1 MLIKKNETKLKQ
13 VILNNIMSF
22 EINTK
27 DQQGELRKQEPMSR
41 HTSWKTGGNAD
52 YYYIAS
58 DIDDL
63 VKFIAKLPN
72 SIPITWVGLGS
83 NLLVRD
89 GGIPGVVIST
99 SGLFNELKNISDT
112 EILIGAGV
120 SCAKAAHFSA
130 RSGLG
135 GIEFLAGI
143 PGTIGGAL
151 AMNAGA
157 YGGEIW
163 SYVKEVETMNREGI
177 RKIFGKKE
185 FDISYRSVSIQKNEW
200 FITCRMKLETS
211 TSSIVGGRIKKMLKE
226 RAEEQ
231 PLGKLSCGSVFRNP
245 PNEYA
250 AKLIDECGLKGKR
263 IGGAIVSKKHS
274 NFIIN
279 TGNATSLDIE
289 QLMEFVQKSVYEK
302 CAIKLIPEVRII
314 GEGNKGVQNVC
325 PN

>member
-1 MLIKKNETKLKQ
+1 MLITKNETKFKQ
-13 VILNNIMSF
+13 VTLNNIMSLD
-22 EINTK
+22 INTI

-58 DIDDL
+58 DTNDL
-63 VKFIAKLPN
+63 VKFISKIPN

-99 SGLFNELKNISDT
+99 SGIFNELKNISET
-112 EILIGAGV
+112 EIFIGAGV

-163 SYVKEVETMNREGI
+163 SYVKEVETMNREGV
-177 RKIFGKKE
+177 RKIFGKNE
-185 FDISYRSVSIQKNEW
+185 FDISYRSVSIPKNEW
-200 FITCRMKLETS
+200 FIACKMRLEIS
-211 TSSIVGGRIKKMLKE
+211 TSSIVSGRIKKMLGE
-226 RAEEQ
+226 RADEQ

-245 PNEYA
+245 PNQFA

-263 IGGAIVSKKHS
+263 VGGAIVSEKHS

-279 TGNATSLDIE
+279 AGNATSLDIE
-289 QLMEFVQKSVYEK
+289 KLIEFIQESVYEK
-302 CAIKLIPEVRII
+302 YAIKLIPEVRII
-314 GEGNKGVQNVC
+314 GEASKGFN
-325 PN
+325 NAIA

>member
-1 MLIKKNETKLKQ
+1 MLITEKETKSKQ
-13 VILNNIMSF
+13 VILNNIMF
-22 EINTK
+22 NDINMI
-27 DQQGELRKQEPMSR
+27 DLQGELRKEEPMSR

-58 DIDDL
+58 DLNDL
-63 VKFIAKLPN
+63 TKFISKLPD

-89 GGIPGVVIST
+89 GGIHGVVIST
-99 SGLFNELKNISDT
+99 SGLFNELKNLTET
-112 EILIGAGV
+112 EIFIGAGV
-120 SCAKAAHFSA
+120 SCAKAANFSA
-130 RSGLG
+130 RSGLE

-163 SYVKEVETMNREGI
+163 SYVKEVETINREGI
-177 RKIFGKKE
+177 RKIFGKDK
-185 FDISYRSVSIQKNEW
+185 FDISYRSVSIPKNEW
-200 FITCRMKLETS
+200 FIACKMGLEIS
-211 TSSIVGGRIKKMLKE
+211 TSSIVSGRIKKMLGK
-226 RAEEQ
+226 RADEQ

-245 PNEYA
+245 PKKYA
-250 AKLIDECGLKGKR
+250 AELIDKCGLKGKR
-263 IGGAIVSKKHS
+263 VGGAIVSEKHS

-289 QLMEFVQKSVYEK
+289 QLIEFIQKSVYK
-302 CAIKLIPEVRII
+302 KYAIKLIPEVRII
-314 GEGNKGVQNVC
+314 GEGDREVNNAIA
-325 PN
+325 